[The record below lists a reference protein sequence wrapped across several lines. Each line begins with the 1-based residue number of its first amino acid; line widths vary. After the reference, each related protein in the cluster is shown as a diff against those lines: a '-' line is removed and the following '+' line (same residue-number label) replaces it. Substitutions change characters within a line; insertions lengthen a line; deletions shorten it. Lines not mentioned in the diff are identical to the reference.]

1 MSIQQQKQIEGQH
14 LLGRPPSRKAVLVE
28 PVGCAE
34 KARRSFFEDLP
45 APCEKAPETYRKRVT
60 RRQEVLVVDDNE
72 DIRDLLQLW
81 IEDHGYQVAT
91 ASNGEEALAW
101 IERGGHPALILL
113 DLLMP
118 VMSGW
123 EVLERLKADET
134 LSSIPVAVMSA
145 HHRGPVPA
153 DHFLEKP
160 LDLQA
165 LIQLIQARC
174 GEREKD
180 HP

>member
-1 MSIQQQKQIEGQH
+1 MSIQQHNQIEGQH
-14 LLGRPPSRKAVLVE
+14 LLGRHRTPSAVLVE
-28 PVGCAE
+28 PLGCAE

-45 APCEKAPETYRKRVT
+45 APSEKAPETYRKRVA
-60 RRQEVLVVDDNE
+60 RRREILIVDDNE

-81 IEDHGYQVAT
+81 IEDHGFQVTT
-91 ASNGEEALAW
+91 ASNGAEALEWLA
-101 IERGGHPALILL
+101 RGGRPALILL

-118 VMSGW
+118 VMNGW
-123 EVLERLKADET
+123 EVLEKLKEDET

-153 DHFLEKP
+153 DHFLAKP

-165 LIQLIQARC
+165 LLQLVQARC
-174 GEREKD
+174 GEREKNL
-180 HP
+180 P